1 MQSLKLT
8 LFSTGL
14 IFLTLI
20 TSSVFNWKF
29 VEGNKLGSIGII
41 GSSDG
46 PTAIFLSVNINS
58 YVELGLALIGLFI
71 LGISTRKVISQLKGL
86 ELFLILGVMYVLPVL
101 YLFLKIG

>member
-1 MQSLKLT
+1 MQRLKLK

-41 GSSDG
+41 GDSDG
-46 PTAIFLSVNINS
+46 PTAIFLSTHTNS
-58 YVELGLALIGLFI
+58 YVEFGLALIGLII
-71 LGISTRKVISQLKGL
+71 LGISSKTVISLFKGL